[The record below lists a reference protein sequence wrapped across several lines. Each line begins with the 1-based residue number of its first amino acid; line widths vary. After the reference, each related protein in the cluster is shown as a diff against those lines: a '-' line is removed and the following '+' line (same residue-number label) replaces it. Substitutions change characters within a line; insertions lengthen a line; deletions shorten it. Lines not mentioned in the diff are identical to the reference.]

1 MSLRVNSLGV
11 NTQSSS
17 DSATTL
23 ISNRALIDHNYE
35 GIVTSAGS
43 VTKWLNTA
51 NRSQAAYFD
60 GVNDFIST
68 PDSGALTLT
77 GAVQTWTFYGVA
89 AVDWT
94 PGIDTVIASQWNRG
108 LNQRAWSLV
117 VENSPAGRLQLRG
130 SLNGISE
137 VSWIS
142 DSAPL
147 FTDGAIY
154 NIRVTRNASTGVV
167 TFETSLA
174 GGIFATLGLPVA
186 GTSGDFHNS
195 TATMTIGCSLNS
207 GAVESPFNGTIQRF
221 TLYDDDRLA
230 ASWSADDY
238 TDYNATTM
246 ESVGPE
252 LWTGATSVG
261 TGWTDNGDGS
271 FEGVSVSSSQYIS
284 LAPVSVLSDDATY
297 EYTFTISDW
306 TLGTARLAVYGDDDV
321 GAGTYHST
329 NGTFSGRITVS
340 TATGSAPD
348 TISIQPNASFTGT
361 ISNISVKQISTYTL
375 NNGAIIRD
383 PFDMDVLLGTGG
395 LRRHDS
401 GAVLLDGVSG
411 SYVSTPD
418 SAAASVTGNIT
429 LIAYAALDDWTP
441 PTDDRCFIGKF
452 DASPQKSY
460 IFRAEITT
468 GKLEV
473 LTSNNGSA
481 QVSSL
486 STVSP
491 SFIDGTGHWV
501 RATINLAADTV
512 NFYTS
517 DDPKDTAY
525 SAITWTLLGAADVAH
540 VQTGIHDG
548 TSLLTIGAFTN
559 AGIDD
564 MLSGQIYRAC
574 VIDGILPQGL
584 EFGEEL
590 VTNGDFSAGM
600 EGWTKTFGTVGGTGT
615 VTGGE
620 LTVSSAGIMYV
631 TQPFTTVIGVEYVV
645 SGDILS
651 AAGANFYAIRKAD
664 NAGTSINLVNIGTT
678 TALGSK
684 SGTFIA
690 TATTTYVSC
699 QANTASTA
707 TVTFDNI
714 SVKPTAALA
723 VDFDA
728 RLAGLTA
735 GSGDTFFGA
744 EMLKP
749 SARTINATDWT
760 EVGTGSIT
768 DNGDGTVTVDDQDAT
783 SFRYRPQIIIPV
795 VAASDHRMTFQ
806 LSQGTS
812 VETKLQLEAT
822 GGTPVYPIVTID
834 WTDPTAPTPS
844 ACTVDTTDLGAGIYE
859 YTMYFNTGTGNTS
872 LRPQLYAAGTDA
884 SVTGSVIVHGEV
896 SLQAEWTLNGGAK
909 IQNSGQAVVQ
919 AGGVGGIE
927 TTVAPANIPTP
938 MTMFMVGKADL
949 LNGGVFTAARN
960 DSSAGPFIQAT
971 IATFN
976 FNAGSV
982 ITKTS
987 DTGFYLHTVR
997 HNGDA
1002 TTSYQIDS
1010 GTPVVGDAGAEP
1022 YNFGTFFS
1030 DLAAGSNL
1038 TGSMGRFLLF
1048 DEELSDA
1055 EVAFIQT
1062 LLLPN

>member
-207 GAVESPFNGTIQRF
+207 GAVESPFNGTLQRF
-221 TLYDDDRLA
+221 TLHDDDRLA

-559 AGIDD
+559 SGTDD

-574 VIDGILPQGL
+574 VIASTDP
-584 EFGEEL
+584 
-590 VTNGDFSAGM
+590 
-600 EGWTKTFGTVGGTGT
+600 
-615 VTGGE
+615 
-620 LTVSSAGIMYV
+620 
-631 TQPFTTVIGVEYVV
+631 
-645 SGDILS
+645 
-651 AAGANFYAIRKAD
+651 
-664 NAGTSINLVNIGTT
+664 
-678 TALGSK
+678 
-684 SGTFIA
+684 
-690 TATTTYVSC
+690 TATPS
-699 QANTASTA
+699 
-707 TVTFDNI
+707 
-714 SVKPTAALA
+714 

-735 GSGDTFFGA
+735 GAGDSFFGA

-987 DTGFYLHTVR
+987 DTGFHLHTVR

-1030 DLAAGSNL
+1030 DLAAGSKL